1 MSEHPIKKYP
11 TLGCCGLDCGMCSK
25 YYTVGASRCPGCCG
39 PDFFNK
45 HPSCSTITCCVKK
58 KQLEVCGECP
68 EFPCS
73 KFKDTE
79 EYRALETSSYP
90 PYRKIIPNL
99 NFIKEHGIQKFIENQ
114 TKRINLLENMIE
126 NFDDG
131 RSRSFY
137 CRIAALL
144 DVKSVG
150 RSLDEANKRIK
161 MDNIKSNDIKNKAK
175 ILKRLLNEVAAKEGI
190 ELK

>member
-1 MSEHPIKKYP
+1 
-11 TLGCCGLDCGMCSK
+11 
-25 YYTVGASRCPGCCG
+25 
-39 PDFFNK
+39 
-45 HPSCSTITCCVKK
+45 
-58 KQLEVCGECP
+58 
-68 EFPCS
+68 
-73 KFKDTE
+73 
-79 EYRALETSSYP
+79 
-90 PYRKIIPNL
+90 L

-137 CRIAALL
+137 CKVAALL
-144 DVKSVG
+144 DVKSIE
-150 RSLDEANKRIK
+150 RSLDEATKKIK

-175 ILKRLLNEVAAKEGI
+175 ILKGLLNEVAVKEGI